1 MILLQ
6 KSIFIESIMALE
18 IERKF
23 LVCGEFM
30 DDAINSSD
38 IIQGYLS
45 HDPDR
50 TVRVRIRDDRGFVT
64 VKGKSGESGMDRYEW
79 EKEIPVDDAREL
91 LRLCDHSPVMK
102 TRFIV
107 PFRGHNFEV
116 DVFHGENEG
125 LIMAEL
131 ELCSVNEEFAKP
143 EWLGEEVT
151 SDPRYYNSSLA
162 VKPFSRW

>member
-1 MILLQ
+1 MFPILLY
-6 KSIFIESIMALE
+6 SCSRFYCIAVPIFTA
-18 IERKF
+18 F
-23 LVCGEFM
+23 L
-30 DDAINSSD
+30 
-38 IIQGYLS
+38 L
-45 HDPDR
+45 PDYN
-50 TVRVRIRDDRGFVT
+50 
-64 VKGKSGESGMDRYEW
+64 RYEW

>member
-1 MILLQ
+1 MFLVQ
-6 KSIFIESIMALE
+6 KPIFIGLIMALE

-30 DDAINSSD
+30 AEATGSSD
-38 IIQGYLS
+38 IVQGYLS

-64 VKGKSGESGMDRYEW
+64 VKGKSGDSGMDRYEW
-79 EKEIPVDDAREL
+79 EKEIPADDAREL
-91 LRLCDHSPVMK
+91 LRLCDRYPVMK
-102 TRFIV
+102 TRYIV
-107 PFRGHNFEV
+107 PFREHNFEV

-125 LIMAEL
+125 LVMAEL
-131 ELCSVNEEFAKP
+131 ELASVDEEFEKP
-143 EWLGEEVT
+143 LWLGEEVT
-151 SDPRYYNSSLA
+151 SDSRYYNSSLA